1 MIFLRIL
8 GVLFLLLGAS
18 QPMAQSRQAD
28 KPAAT
33 GAAAPA
39 VPAAVPAAVV
49 PQPTSKRNFGFS
61 ALDSKPLMRLVPTD
75 GPPSIGFGLRRDEKP
90 VKAVFRIK
98 NTFSPALIPEQ
109 SHIRVL
115 LNQEVVGTVQ
125 MNRQTAG
132 KQTSKEFELD
142 PTLLR
147 EYNNLTLEFVGH
159 YTNECEDPLHTNL
172 WADIGKGSEVELT
185 VQRVRIEDDLA
196 LLPEPFFDKQELIRL
211 KLPYVFAAKP
221 SHATLRAAGITAS
234 WFGKLAGWRNARFP
248 AHLDSLPAGHAVV
261 FATNAERP
269 AFLATEPPFAGPA
282 LRIMANPS
290 DGISKLL
297 LVSGADADDLA
308 VAARSLVLGNAALSG
323 RQAEIRETGAAVRR
337 KPYDAPN
344 WVRVDRPMKFGE
356 LIDSPQQLQ
365 VYGHVPEPV
374 RVSLRIPPDLFTW
387 RSRGVPVDLKFRY
400 TPPVRTIDS
409 MLGMSINGEL
419 VQSVNLRSTGQGGES
434 ARVILPLLDGGLLG
448 DSREM
453 LIPAFKL
460 GSRNQLQYAFSF
472 SYHTAGNCRDT
483 QIENIRAMIDSDS
496 RIDFSG
502 YPHYAEMPHL
512 GYFSTA
518 GYPFTKYAD
527 LSETVIVLPENVS
540 ATDIEVML
548 SLLGRMGEST
558 GHPATYVQVT
568 GPKDEAQ
575 FVNRDLLVIGP
586 ERQQAFL
593 DKWRRLVPAVITGP
607 QQKVM
612 RPENSLSWFNN
623 LLDDA
628 VTDRRAAQK
637 QKHLRGD
644 GPLAAML
651 GFESPYTAGRSVV
664 VVTSAEPGD
673 AAQVLDTL
681 NNDDIAKTLHG
692 SVVLMHG
699 GVVESIFA
707 GKTYAVGELPIWTAI
722 WFPLSDRPVL
732 LAIMSVIA
740 VLVFAFALWR
750 SLRAVAARR
759 LRESGE

>member
-1 MIFLRIL
+1 LLSLL
-8 GVLFLLLGAS
+8 GLLGAS
-18 QPMAQSRQAD
+18 PAITFAAPPANSASAS
-28 KPAAT
+28 PAA
-33 GAAAPA
+33 ASAAPLP
-39 VPAAVPAAVV
+39 V
-49 PQPTSKRNFGFS
+49 SKRSFS
-61 ALDSKPLMRLVPTD
+61 FPALDGRPQMRLVPTD
-75 GPPSIGFGLRRDEKP
+75 GPPAIGFGLRADEKP
-90 VKAVFRIK
+90 VKAVFRIR

-115 LNQEVVGTVQ
+115 LNQEVIGIVQ
-125 MNRQTAG
+125 MSRQTAG

-142 PTLLR
+142 PALLR
-147 EYNNLTLEFVGH
+147 HYNNLTLEFVGH
-159 YTNECEDPLHTNL
+159 YTNECEDPLHSNL
-172 WADIGKGSEVELT
+172 WTDIAKGSEVELT
-185 VQRVRIEDDLA
+185 VRRVQIEDDLA
-196 LLPEPFFDKQELIRL
+196 LLPEPFFDKQELVRFR
-211 KLPYVFAAKP
+211 LPYVFAAKP
-221 SHATLRAAGITAS
+221 SYATLKAAGITAS
-234 WFGKLAGWRNARFP
+234 WFGKLAGWRNSRFP
-248 AHLDSLPAGHAVV
+248 AHLDALPAGHAVV
-261 FATNAERP
+261 FATNDERP
-269 AFLATEPPFAGPA
+269 AFLAAEPPFSGPS
-282 LRIMANPS
+282 LRIMTNPA

-297 LVSGADADDLA
+297 VVTGADARDLA

-323 RQAEIRETGAAVRR
+323 KRADIRDSTIAARR

-356 LIDSPQQLQ
+356 LIESPQQLQ

-374 RVSLRIPPDLFTW
+374 KVSLRIPPDLFTW

-419 VQSVNLRSTGQGGES
+419 VQSVNLRSSGQGGES
-434 ARVILPLLDGGLLG
+434 ARVILPLLDAGLLG
-448 DSREM
+448 DSREL

-460 GSRNQLQYAFSF
+460 GSRNELQYAFNF
-472 SYHTAGNCRDT
+472 SYHSAGNCRDT

-527 LSETVIVLPENVS
+527 LSETVVVMPEAVS
-540 ATDIEVML
+540 ASDIEVML
-548 SLLGRMGEST
+548 SLMGRMGEST
-558 GHPATYVQVT
+558 GHPATHVQVT

-575 FVNRDLLVIGP
+575 FANRDLLVIGA

-593 DKWRRLVPAVITGP
+593 GKWRSRVPAVISGP
-607 QQKVM
+607 QQKVL
-612 RPENSLSWFNN
+612 RSENTLSWFSGLIDN
-623 LLDDA
+623 A
-628 VTDRRAAQK
+628 VKDRSAAAN

-664 VVTSAEPGD
+664 AVTSAETGD
-673 AAQVLDTL
+673 IAQALDTL
-681 NNDDIAKTLHG
+681 ENEQIVKTLHG

-699 GVVESIFA
+699 GVVESLFA
-707 GKTYAVGELPIWTAI
+707 GKTYAVGKLPVWTAI
-722 WFPLSDRPVL
+722 WFPLSDQPVL

-750 SLRAVAARR
+750 TLRAVAARR
-759 LRESGE
+759 LRETGE